1 MKEKM
6 KKLGFRKALA
16 AILLLLCFAAG
27 LLLMAAP
34 KLQARAAADPI
45 AAQAPAGTIN
55 IAQGM
60 ASDARCVHISKENNV
75 ENTLELW
82 NWNKYKLTD
91 GAVSPKEQFST
102 NNQDEPLFAATS
114 VDIEFDFKSVRSIKQ
129 VTLFRVS
136 DDGMGNFPAEYT
148 VELSSDGETYTTEAT
163 VTALPDGGVMHVNHT
178 FTEFKQ
184 ARYVK
189 IAMKKATKTVIQ
201 LAEVAIYGTGTPFS
215 SINVEAP
222 EGTFNLA
229 EGLAADDSKVTIGKL
244 PEGSLGIANNSCNAA
259 HENTYQM
266 DGWLKKNLTDGSID
280 TTGYSSNPFD
290 LSPQSVDIAFDL
302 GGIRN
307 VFAVSVFRARGNAD
321 GSCFPRTYTVSVSEN
336 GTDYTEV
343 ANVTPDTALPEMA
356 ATHVLQ
362 QAQKVRYV
370 KFLFVRPA
378 ANMHIQLGEIAIF
391 GNFEGIPLTM
401 EINKPALNLPVGESE
416 RLTPFFAENGV
427 AVDFPLSSAPT
438 FTSDNPQVATVDAD
452 GNVRAIAQGTANIT
466 VTVGDF
472 GKTVKVDVVEQKET
486 FDENILITIFFP
498 PTKRYLGDD
507 DAKWTEQYDLLANA
521 GIDYVNNVNG
531 GAWDLVS
538 KEDNLRMAAECYAR
552 GMRVSVAD
560 SRMGPNFRNLTKEQI
575 ADLIGEYRNVAG
587 VAGYYIQDE
596 PYNPNIYTDTYRYMK
611 DADPDGYMHLNF
623 LPYAAYPS
631 VKEYEAQMNDWLSV
645 NAAAGYPQEY
655 LMYDLY
661 PYPDNN
667 NKTMNRVGFFTNL
680 EAVRKVGLANDIK
693 TGNYLQ
699 TMRIEGSYRMP
710 TASEVRYEAMCGM
723 AYGFKQF
730 SYFTWMQ
737 PDERH
742 GEAFK
747 DAIIGLDG
755 KVTNQALYNSIAAL
769 NDEIHNLGATL
780 IRLDA
785 HEVYLNGQLWGQKA
799 ISDEFFA
806 QATDN
811 KDFTVSYLR
820 HKDTGRNYM
829 MLVNNN
835 FSDKQTIKV
844 KLSDKITG
852 VERVSAA
859 DGTLSAVTLGKGN
872 TLSVELA
879 AGDGA
884 LYALPESYDYEK
896 EKTVVSQPDNLAA
909 NAKIIADSSAGE
921 NYLYLCNLND
931 GIRFSDASRQSNG
944 WASTAAQTNITLD
957 FGESKAFNRID
968 LYPHGSHV
976 LTYGYGLPKAFAVQ
990 TSADGKGW
998 TDVKTYDNFTAESMA
1013 PPSLTLDEVVSARYL
1028 RLAVT
1033 ESKDGYIAFAEIEVY
1048 NDDGTIPAPEYALT
1062 DKNNVVVWQE
1072 GKNIARNKPVVASS
1086 AQSGAQYREWGWA
1099 IDFVNDGKTDNGWTS
1114 QVGANRSPTASEW
1127 IAIDFCDLFALSQ
1140 VKLYNRNKAMFPLE
1154 WKLQYSV
1161 DGYNWTDTQT
1171 VTETGDEPDRAGYRT
1186 VDFATPVSAR
1196 YIRVFGSKL
1205 RDTGADGYMMQIGEI
1220 EAYGTPIV
1228 NKTEAQTFYT
1238 DKVAALGDLTDEKA
1252 PALKQLTA
1260 ALQEGSSITQSL
1272 LDKILGESKIEFQ
1285 KLTTVDATAADAL
1298 ITRVEGL
1305 TDADLH
1311 GKDAS
1316 VLADDL
1322 QALKDAVAA
1331 VAEKACT
1338 QRKLDAC
1345 TKTLQDKLDVLL
1357 LFPVAE
1363 FSVNVSKLT
1372 IINGQVSKID
1382 VNYLPVYTTDVVK
1395 FKSLDT
1401 DVATVDG
1408 NGNVMAVSSGNTV
1421 IQVTCGDKTAEVR
1434 IHVDAPQKPVQEP
1447 KESGC
1452 GGNVQTAASAGIA
1465 GILLLCGFAVWG
1477 LRRGNKNER

>member
-6 KKLGFRKALA
+6 SKLGFRKSLA
-16 AILLLLCFAAG
+16 AILLSLCLAAG
-27 LLLMAAP
+27 LLTAAP
-34 KLQARAAADPI
+34 KFQARAETDPI
-45 AAQAPAGTIN
+45 DAQAPVGTIN

-82 NWNKYKLTD
+82 GWNKYKLTD
-91 GAVSPKEQFST
+91 GAISPKEQFST
-102 NNQDEPLFAATS
+102 TNQDTACLAATS

-129 VTLFRVS
+129 ITLFRVS
-136 DDGMGNFPAEYT
+136 DDGMANFPAQYT
-148 VELSSDGETYTTEAT
+148 IELSSDGVSYTTEAN
-163 VTALPDGGVMHVNHT
+163 VTALPGEGVMHVNHT
-178 FTEFKQ
+178 FAEFKQ
-184 ARYVK
+184 SRYVK
-189 IAMKKATKTVIQ
+189 IAIQKAAGALIQ
-201 LAEVAIYGTGTPFS
+201 LAEIAIYGTGEPFS

-229 EGLAADDSKVTIGKL
+229 DGLATDDNKVIIGKL
-244 PEGSLGIANNSCNAA
+244 PEGSPGIANNSCNAA

-266 DGWLKKNLTDGSID
+266 DGWLKENLTDGSL
-280 TTGYSSNPFD
+280 TTKGYSSNPFD
-290 LSPQSVDIAFDL
+290 LSPQSVEIAFDL

-307 VFAVSVFRARGNAD
+307 VAAVSVFRASGDAA
-321 GSCFPRTYTVSVSEN
+321 GTHFPRTYTVSVSEN
-336 GTDYTEV
+336 GTDYTNVVEV
-343 ANVTPDTALPEMA
+343 TDAALPEMV
-356 ATHVLQ
+356 ATHLLQ
-362 QAQKVRYV
+362 TAQKARYV
-370 KFLFVRPA
+370 KVLFIRPNA
-378 ANMHIQLGEIAIF
+378 AAHIQLGEIAIF

-416 RLTPFFAENGV
+416 QLSAFLAENGV
-427 AVDFPLSSAPT
+427 AMNFPMMSAVT
-438 FTSDNPQVATVDAD
+438 FESDNEQVATVDGN
-452 GNVRAIAQGTANIT
+452 GNVLAIAKGTANIS
-466 VTVGDF
+466 VASGEYSA
-472 GKTVKVDVVEQKET
+472 TVKVDVVERKEA
-486 FDENILITIFFP
+486 FDDNILVTIFFP

-538 KEDNLRMAAECYAR
+538 KEDNLRMAAECYSR

-575 ADLIGEYRNVAG
+575 AELIGEYRNVSG

-611 DADPDGYMHLNF
+611 DVDPNGYMHLNF
-623 LPYAAYPS
+623 LPYSAYPS
-631 VKEYEAQMNDWLSV
+631 VQEYEAQMNDWLSV

-667 NKTMNRVGFFTNL
+667 NKTMNRVGFFTNM
-680 EAVRKVGLANDIK
+680 EAVRKVGLANNIK

-742 GEAFK
+742 GEAFR
-747 DAIIGLDG
+747 DAIIGIDG
-755 KVTNQALYNSIAAL
+755 KITNQALYNSIAAL

-780 IRLDA
+780 IKLDA

-799 ISDEFFA
+799 ISSEFFA

-811 KDFTVSYLR
+811 KDFTISYLR
-820 HKDTGRNYM
+820 HKVTGRNYM

-896 EKTVVSQPDNLAA
+896 EKTTVPQPDNLAA
-909 NAKIIADSSAGE
+909 NAKIIADSSVGE

-957 FGESKAFNRID
+957 FGESKEFNRID

-976 LTYGYGLPKAFAVQ
+976 LTYGYGLPKAFKLQ
-990 TSADGKGW
+990 TSADGKEW
-998 TDVKTYDNFTAESMA
+998 TDVKSYDNFKVEGVT
-1013 PPSLTLDEVVSARYL
+1013 PPGLTLDDVVSARYL
-1028 RLAVT
+1028 RIAVT
-1033 ESKDGYIAFAEIEVY
+1033 ESHNGYVAFAEIEVY
-1048 NDDGTIPAPEYALT
+1048 NDDGNIPAPEYSLT

-1072 GKNIARNKPVVASS
+1072 GKNIAKNKTVVASS
-1086 AQSGAQYREWGWA
+1086 AQGGAQYREWGWA
-1099 IDFVNDGKTDNGWTS
+1099 IDFINDGKTDNGWTS
-1114 QVGANRSPTASEW
+1114 EVGANRSPTANEW

-1140 VKLYNRNKAMFPLE
+1140 VKLYNEKGMKFPLE
-1154 WKLQYSV
+1154 WKVQYSA

-1171 VTETGDEPDRAGYRT
+1171 VTETGDEIDRVGWREVNFDA
-1186 VDFATPVSAR
+1186 PVTAR
-1196 YIRVFGSKL
+1196 YIRVFGVKL
-1205 RDTGADGYMMQIGEI
+1205 RNAGADGYMMQIAEI
-1220 EAYGTPIV
+1220 EAYGTPVV
-1228 NKTEAQTFYT
+1228 NKTEAQTFWT

-1252 PALKQLTA
+1252 PALKQLES
-1260 ALQEGSSITQSL
+1260 ALKDGSFVTQSL
-1272 LDKILGESKIEFQ
+1272 LNKILGESKIEYE
-1285 KLTTVDATAADAL
+1285 KLTTVDSASANAL
-1298 ITRVEGL
+1298 ISRVEGL
-1305 TDADLH
+1305 TDEDLH

-1322 QALKDAVAA
+1322 AALKNAVAA
-1331 VAEKACT
+1331 IGEKACT
-1338 QRKLDAC
+1338 QRRLDALAQ
-1345 TKTLQDKLDVLL
+1345 TLQDKLDALL
-1357 LFPVAE
+1357 LFPVSE
-1363 FSVNVSKLT
+1363 LSVNIDKLT
-1372 IINGQVSKID
+1372 IANGQTGKIE
-1382 VNYLPVYTTDVVK
+1382 VNCLPVYTTDAVK
-1395 FKSLDT
+1395 FESLDT
-1401 DVATVDG
+1401 DIATVDG
-1408 NGNVMAVSSGNTV
+1408 NGNVMAVSNGNTV
-1421 IQVTCGDKTAEVR
+1421 IRVKCGDKTLEVR
-1434 IHVDAPQKPVQEP
+1434 VHVNAPQKPVEQP
-1447 KESGC
+1447 KEKGC
-1452 GGNVQTAASAGIA
+1452 GGSMQPAASAGVA
-1465 GILLLCGFAVWG
+1465 AVLLLCGFAVNL
-1477 LRRGNKNER
+1477 LRRRNRNER